1 MAIFGYA
8 GQHGRAQVAASKA
21 AGAVRVFREAA
32 SLAAFPFYVDRCP
45 NWGKRSTGFFVLM
58 SYVW

>member
-1 MAIFGYA
+1 MASFGYA
-8 GQHGRAQVAASKA
+8 RVSMDEQTLGAQVAALKS

-45 NWGKRSTGFFVLM
+45 NWGKRSTWLSV
-58 SYVW
+58 Y